1 MGKMSENFLTT
12 CYQAACKEVD
22 ITRRLLSSN
31 ASFRF
36 SVYLAGFIPRMLS
49 HRSDAIADP
58 GFLVLKV
65 LFAALAN
72 NYVFEIC
79 NQALSPEE
87 DAFNRPSRPIP
98 AGLLTVK
105 GAYKRWAISWA
116 LFPLLLTL
124 LGSPRA
130 AKHLC
135 NYLAWTFFC
144 YAWPKPG
151 HWFWKNIYTPTTCL
165 FALRLLNALV
175 VSHVPLAEIS
185 FALDSAFAFWLF
197 MTIHVQDFH
206 DFEGDRAR
214 GRRTLPIVLSPLGI
228 QRLRLLTAFVA
239 VGAGILFAVLGVRL
253 CRDDYAASVC
263 FLASFQLLGGS
274 AMGVRFLLA
283 TSAAQ
288 SESTYKLFYVPTSL
302 AIISYL
308 SLVGSKAGW

>member
-1 MGKMSENFLTT
+1 MGTICESTFITW
-12 CYQAACKEVD
+12 YRAACKEVD

-31 ASFRF
+31 ASFGF
-36 SVYLAGFIPRMLS
+36 GVYLAGLIPRMLS
-49 HRSDAIADP
+49 RRSDAIADP

-87 DAFNRPSRPIP
+87 DALNRPSRPIP
-98 AGLLTVK
+98 AGLLTVR
-105 GAYKRWAISWA
+105 GAYKRWIASWV

-130 AKHLC
+130 AKHLG

-151 HWFWKNIYTPTTCL
+151 NWFWKNLYTPATCL

-175 VSHVPLAEIS
+175 VSHIPLAEVS
-185 FALDSAFAFWLF
+185 FALDGAFALWLF
-197 MTIHVQDFH
+197 LTIHVQDFH
-206 DFEGDRAR
+206 DVEGDRALD
-214 GRRTLPIVLSPLGI
+214 RRTLPIVLSPLGI
-228 QRLRLLTAFVA
+228 QRLRALTAFVA
-239 VGAGILFAVLGVRL
+239 VGAGILFVILGVRL
-253 CRDDYAASVC
+253 CEDDYTASVGI
-263 FLASFQLLGGS
+263 LAGFQLLGGS
-274 AMGVRFLLA
+274 AMGVRFFVA
-283 TSAAQ
+283 TSPAQ
-288 SESTYKLFYVPTSL
+288 SETTYKLFYVPTSL

-308 SLVGSKAGW
+308 SLVGSKAG

>member
-12 CYQAACKEVD
+12 WYRAACKEID

-31 ASFRF
+31 ASFGF
-36 SVYLAGFIPRMLS
+36 GVYLAGLIPRMLS
-49 HRSDAIADP
+49 HPLDAIADP

-87 DAFNRPSRPIP
+87 DALNRPSRPIP
-98 AGLLTVK
+98 AGLLTVR
-105 GAYKRWAISWA
+105 GAYKRWAMSWV

-130 AKHLC
+130 AKHLY

-151 HWFWKNIYTPTTCL
+151 HWFWKNLYTPTTCL

-175 VSHVPLAEIS
+175 VSHVPPAEVN
-185 FALDSAFAFWLF
+185 FALDGAFALWLF
-197 MTIHVQDFH
+197 LTIHVRDFH
-206 DFEGDRAR
+206 DVEGDRAL

-228 QRLRLLTAFVA
+228 QRLRILTAFVA
-239 VGAGILFAVLGVRL
+239 IGVGTSFVVLGVRV
-253 CRDDYAASVC
+253 CRDDYTAFVGI
-263 FLASFQLLGGS
+263 LAGFQLLGGS
-274 AMGVRFLLA
+274 AMGLRFLLA

-288 SESTYKLFYVPTSL
+288 SETTYKLFYVPTSL
-302 AIISYL
+302 TIITYL
-308 SLVGSKAGW
+308 SLIGNKAHW